1 MTDKVSR
8 SGDLASFGLFWHL
21 DLRIFALLDAFLGK
35 SLFLAAFFGKAYW
48 RLGAFCPILGT
59 WRFQTPGHPAWTVT
73 IQGLSNNVFLDKPVK
88 LHKQQRQDWKVVF
101 PVCINCNLQR
111 LFLAPKFPDAMFWKK
126 GGKKLITRRSN
137 VAFSGGNGASNFWRQ
152 WRRDGDFFPWHSW
165 NQSRELLPAGNIDI
179 IVYI

>member
-59 WRFQTPGHPAWTVT
+59 WSFQTPGHPAWTVT
-73 IQGLSNNVFLDKPVK
+73 RQGLSNNVFLDKPVK

-137 VAFSGGNGASNFWRQ
+137 VAFRGDNGASNFWRQ
-152 WRRDGDFFPWHSW
+152 WRMEGWRLFPLTQLEPIPWTFASW
-165 NQSRELLPAGNIDI
+165 
-179 IVYI
+179 